1 MLTFSDCEGDK
12 DNSFR
17 NAIPGFS
24 RDCCFDAVE
33 FCEKKTRNVINAER
47 LITTRKISNQ
57 KTNLFFEK
65 KFMVWVLMIIEK
77 CFILINKIGNIKFR
91 FHCLK
96 IILMIYIIGKPCFPM
111 LTD

>member
-24 RDCCFDAVE
+24 CVCCDDMVVFFEKNTRKVIKAV
-33 FCEKKTRNVINAER
+33 R
-47 LITTRKISNQ
+47 LMTTRKISNQ

-65 KFMVWVLMIIEK
+65 KFMA
-77 CFILINKIGNIKFR
+77 
-91 FHCLK
+91 
-96 IILMIYIIGKPCFPM
+96 
-111 LTD
+111 